1 MLSARTVKD
10 LMKSPLVV
18 VSDSDTLAFAGQLLL
33 WRNVRHLPVV
43 DRGGILVGMLSDRD
57 LLSHVLEGP
66 AGSRPVAEFM
76 SREFVVVEPNTPLHE
91 AATLLSKA
99 TVDALPVLQ
108 GTKLVG
114 ILTASD
120 VLTDRGR
127 SLRKAHAATTPRA
140 MSIMSQRL
148 VTARADDSLQSA
160 INKLV
165 EAEVR
170 HLPIV
175 DEDYRIV
182 GLLSDRDVRAALG
195 DPRKTALGQT
205 FPPAPPSIANA
216 KVAEFMSSRPI
227 CVGPDMSVTDVAAI
241 FVDERVG
248 AVPVVRDD
256 DTVVGIISYV
266 DVISH
271 FVGRDD

>member
-1 MLSARTVKD
+1 MPLAQIVKD
-10 LMKSPLVV
+10 LMKTPLVV
-18 VSDSDTLAFAGQLLL
+18 VSDTDTLAFAGQLLL
-33 WRNVRHLPVV
+33 WRNVRHLPVI
-43 DRGGILVGMLSDRD
+43 DRGGVLVGMLSDRD
-57 LLSHVLEGP
+57 LLPHVLEGP
-66 AGSRPVAEFM
+66 AGSRPVSEFM
-76 SREFVVVEPNTPLHE
+76 TTTFVVVNPSTPLEE
-91 AATLLSKA
+91 AAALLSKA
-99 TVDALPVLQ
+99 TIDALPVLQ

-127 SLRKAHAATTPRA
+127 SLRKASPGTTPRA

-160 INKLV
+160 VTKLA
-165 EAEVR
+165 EAQVR
-170 HLPIV
+170 HLPVV
-175 DEDYRIV
+175 DDDYRLV
-182 GLLSDRDVRAALG
+182 GLLSDRDVRAVLVNRRKDSPGQSSTPLPAAL
-195 DPRKTALGQT
+195 AE
-205 FPPAPPSIANA
+205 A
-216 KVAEFMSSRPI
+216 KVSAYMSSKPI
-227 CVGPDMSVTDVAAI
+227 CVGPEMSVTDVAAI

-271 FVGRDD
+271 FVGRGD